1 MEVGSLYYDLNI
13 DDKNLRAQLDS
24 ADKAVKGFGANA
36 SQYWDGA
43 TQASKRFML
52 GVAAAGAAV
61 VAFGVTSVKAFEDSQ
76 NRIAQTNAVL
86 KSTGE
91 IAGITADAVTKLA
104 TSLEKQT
111 KFSDEDVRS
120 VENLLLTF
128 TSIGKDIF
136 PQATKTVLDMA
147 TALGEDTKSASIQL
161 GKALQDPVLGVTALR
176 RVGVNFNSAQQEVI
190 KNLVDTGKS
199 AEAQRLI
206 MAELSKEFGGSAAAA
221 GDTFAGKI
229 EKMKNQF
236 NNLQEAVGQMLV
248 VAAGP
253 LMDWIGN
260 WISKVQEAGGLT
272 EYLRGVFE
280 RNKGTIE
287 FLAGAIL
294 GGLVPAVVALALAF
308 GGLLLELAPFMIIG
322 GLLFYLWNNNQILFW
337 GLVGALTAL
346 GIVLATILLPPLIA
360 TAIAAVVAAAP
371 FILLGLAIAA
381 VGAAIAIAAV
391 LIIQNFDA
399 VKNFVGGVV
408 GAIIGF
414 FERIPGYLMSL
425 GSTLIDII
433 LWPYKTAFN
442 AIADVWNNTVG
453 KLSFHLPDWVPGLG
467 GKGFNMPKI
476 PKFDTGVQN
485 FQGGLAYVHQ
495 GEMLVNMP
503 PGTDVVPKSQ
513 VGGMGN
519 TINIGVVQDRSDAD
533 YILRRI
539 DRNNFNRSIGV
550 SPI

>member
-1 MEVGSLYYDLNI
+1 MEIGSLYYDLNI
-13 DDKNLRAQLDS
+13 DDKNLRSQLDS

-43 TQASKRFML
+43 TAASKKFML

-61 VAFGVTSVKAFEDSQ
+61 VAFGVSSVKAFEDSQ

-91 IAGITADAVTKLA
+91 IAGITADQVTKLA

-128 TSIGKDIF
+128 TAIGKDIF

-206 MAELSKEFGGSAAAA
+206 MAELTKEFGGSAVAA
-221 GDTFAGKI
+221 GNTFSGELA
-229 EKMKNQF
+229 KMKNQF
-236 NNLQEAVGQMLV
+236 NNLQEAVGQMLLQ
-248 VAAGP
+248 AAAP
-253 LMDWIGN
+253 LMNWIGDWIA
-260 WISKVQEAGGLT
+260 KVQEAGGLMA
-272 EYLRGVFE
+272 YLKQKFDE
-280 RNKGTIE
+280 NKGTIE

-294 GGLVPAVVALALAF
+294 GALVPAVVSLALAF
-308 GGLLLELAPFMIIG
+308 GGLLLELAPFMIVG
-322 GLLFYLWNNNQILFW
+322 GLLFYLWENNRMLFW

-360 TAIAAVVAAAP
+360 TAAAAVVAAAP
-371 FILLGLAIAA
+371 FILMGLAIAA
-381 VGAAIAIAAV
+381 VGVAIGIAAY
-391 LIIQNFDA
+391 LIITHFTE
-399 VKNFVGGVV
+399 VKNFVSDVV

-425 GSTLIDII
+425 GSTLITII
-433 LWPYKTAFN
+433 TAPYRAAFN
-442 AIADVWNNTVG
+442 AIADIWNNTVG
-453 KLSFHLPDWVPGLG
+453 KLSFTVPNWVPGLG
-467 GKGFNMPKI
+467 NKGFSMPKI
-476 PKFDTGVQN
+476 PKFDTGVTN
-485 FQGGLAYVHQ
+485 FAGGLAYVHA
-495 GEMLVNMP
+495 GEMLVNLP
-503 PGTDVVPKSQ
+503 RGTDVVAKDK
-513 VGGMGN
+513 VAAGN
-519 TINIGVVQDRSDAD
+519 TINIGVIQDRSDAD